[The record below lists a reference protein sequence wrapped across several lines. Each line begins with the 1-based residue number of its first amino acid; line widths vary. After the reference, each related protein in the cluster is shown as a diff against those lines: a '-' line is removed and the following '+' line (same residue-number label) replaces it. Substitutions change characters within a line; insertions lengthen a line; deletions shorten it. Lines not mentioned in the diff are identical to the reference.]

1 MTGWEKVFALTGLA
15 LVVLVGLNVA
25 MWRQM
30 RRVLRD
36 APRDPAPPP
45 ASPDEAAGT
54 TPAGS
59 SEP

>member
-1 MTGWEKVFALTGLA
+1 MSGWEKVFALTGLA

-36 APRDPAPPP
+36 APRDPP
-45 ASPDEAAGT
+45 SPDDAAGT
-54 TPAGS
+54 TPAES